1 MRRQIKRLMG
11 HLTSHDSSAPVRPRL
26 VDVTSKSPTAR
37 LAVAEATLLVA
48 SAAGPPSAWWPA
60 AGSSAETALM
70 ATASVAGVGAAKR
83 TSSLIPLCHPLPLD
97 GADVAVGRP
106 AAAAAGGWG
115 VTVTA
120 SVRTTQRTGV
130 EMEALAAAA
139 VGALTLY
146 DMLKGG
152 VAQQCLE
159 VGGVRVLKK
168 SGGKRDFAR

>member
-1 MRRQIKRLMG
+1 
-11 HLTSHDSSAPVRPRL
+11 
-26 VDVTSKSPTAR
+26 
-37 LAVAEATLLVA
+37 
-48 SAAGPPSAWWPA
+48 
-60 AGSSAETALM
+60 M

-106 AAAAAGGWG
+106 AAAAAGGGWG

-159 VGGVRVLKK
+159 VRGVRVLKK
-168 SGGKRDFAR
+168 SGGKRDFDAAAR

>member
-1 MRRQIKRLMG
+1 MG
-11 HLTSHDSSAPVRPRL
+11 HLTLHDASGPARPRL
-26 VDVTSKSPTAR
+26 VDVTAKPPTAR
-37 LAVAEATLLVA
+37 LAVAEATLLVS
-48 SAAGPPSAWWPA
+48 SAAGPPSSWWPA
-60 AGSSAETALM
+60 AGSSAEAALM
-70 ATASVAGVGAAKR
+70 ATASIAGVGAAKR

-106 AAAAAGGWG
+106 AEAAGGWG

-159 VGGVRVLKK
+159 VGAVRVLRK
-168 SGGKRDFAR
+168 SGGKRDFDRAA

>member
-1 MRRQIKRLMG
+1 
-11 HLTSHDSSAPVRPRL
+11 V
-26 VDVTSKSPTAR
+26 
-37 LAVAEATLLVA
+37 AVAEATLFV
-48 SAAGPPSAWWPA
+48 SAGAGAPAAWWPA
-60 AGSSAETALM
+60 SGSAAEAALM
-70 ATASVAGVGAAKR
+70 ATASLAGVGAAKR

-106 AAAAAGGWG
+106 AAARGGGGWG

-146 DMLKGG
+146 DMLKGQ

-159 VGGVRVLKK
+159 VDGIRVLRKE
-168 SGGKRDFAR
+168 GGKRDFRREEA

>member
-1 MRRQIKRLMG
+1 
-11 HLTSHDSSAPVRPRL
+11 
-26 VDVTSKSPTAR
+26 
-37 LAVAEATLLVA
+37 
-48 SAAGPPSAWWPA
+48 
-60 AGSSAETALM
+60 M
-70 ATASVAGVGAAKR
+70 ATASIAGVGAAKR

-106 AAAAAGGWG
+106 AAAAGGWG

-159 VGGVRVLKK
+159 VGAVRVLRK
-168 SGGKRDFAR
+168 SGGKRDFDRTEEGRGFAS

>member
-1 MRRQIKRLMG
+1 MG
-11 HLTSHDSSAPVRPRL
+11 HLTAHDPTSPARPLL
-26 VDVTSKSPTAR
+26 VDVTAKPPTAR

-48 SAAGPPSAWWPA
+48 SAAGPPAAWWPA
-60 AGSSAETALM
+60 AGSSAEAALM

-152 VAQQCLE
+152 VAQQCLQ

-168 SGGKRDFAR
+168 SGGKRDFDCRAEAR